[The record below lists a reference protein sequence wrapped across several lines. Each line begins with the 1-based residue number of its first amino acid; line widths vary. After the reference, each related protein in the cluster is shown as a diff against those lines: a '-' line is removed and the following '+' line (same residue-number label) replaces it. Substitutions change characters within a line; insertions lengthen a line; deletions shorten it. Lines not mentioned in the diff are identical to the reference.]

1 MPVELKM
8 PALSPT
14 MEEGT
19 LAKWLVKEG
28 DAVKSGDILAEIETD
43 KATMEFEAVDEG
55 TIAKILVAEGTDEVK
70 VGTVIALIAADGED
84 VSPSP
89 SRGEG
94 QRSEATQGEGTAPA
108 PSPSAADAASP
119 SPLQGEGK
127 VEMPSDQKTEASP
140 IESGTKQPA
149 ESAAHALVAAAERNR
164 EAPEVPEGTE
174 TFRQTV
180 REALRDAMAEEM
192 RSDDRV
198 FVMGEEVAE
207 YQGAY
212 KVTQGLLDEFGPKRV
227 IDTPITEYG
236 FAGVGTGA
244 AMGGLRPI
252 IEFMTFNFAMQ
263 AIDHIINSAAK
274 TNYMSGGQM
283 RCPIVFRGPN
293 GAASRV
299 GAQHSQNYGPWYA
312 NVPGLIV
319 IAPYSAADAK
329 GLLKAAIR
337 SEDPVV
343 FLENE
348 LLYGQSFDVPRLDD
362 YVLPIGKARIAREG
376 KDVTLVSYSIGVGV
390 ALDAA
395 AQLAEQGIEAEV
407 IDLRTLRPLDKATVL
422 ASLARTN
429 RMVCVEEGW
438 PVCSISAEIMATA
451 MEEGFDD
458 LDAPVLRVTDEDVPL
473 PYAANLEKMAL
484 IRVES
489 VVEAAKKVCY
499 R

>member
-1 MPVELKM
+1 MGIEIKM

-28 DAVKSGDILAEIETD
+28 DDVQSGDILAEIETD

-55 TIAKILVAEGTDEVK
+55 KIGQIMIAAGTQGVK
-70 VGTVIALIAADGED
+70 VGTVIATMAGDAEGAAVEKPATEQKAPESAPSANADTGE
-84 VSPSP
+84 VSPKK
-89 SRGEG
+89 
-94 QRSEATQGEGTAPA
+94 A
-108 PSPSAADAASP
+108 
-119 SPLQGEGK
+119 
-127 VEMPSDQKTEASP
+127 
-140 IESGTKQPA
+140 ESGTSKLASDIKPT
-149 ESAAHALVAAAERNR
+149 VAD
-164 EAPEVPEGTE
+164 PSLPQGTE
-174 TFRQTV
+174 YVKTTV

-192 RSDDRV
+192 RKDERV

-212 KVTQGLLDEFGPKRV
+212 KVTQGLLEEFGGKRV

-236 FAGVGTGA
+236 FAGIGAGA
-244 AMGGLRPI
+244 AMGGLKPI

-299 GAQHSQNYGPWYA
+299 GAQHSQNYAPWYA
-312 NVPGLIV
+312 AVPGLIV
-319 IAPYSAADAK
+319 IAPYDAADAK

-337 SEDPVV
+337 SDDPVV

-348 LLYGQSFDVPRLDD
+348 LVYGRSFDVPKIDD
-362 YVLPIGKARIAREG
+362 YVLPIGKARIVRSG
-376 KDVTLVSYSIGVGV
+376 SDVTLVSYSIGVGV
-390 ALDAA
+390 ALEAA
-395 AQLAEQGIEAEV
+395 ETLATQGIEAEV
-407 IDLRTLRPLDKATVL
+407 VDLRTLRPLDTATVL
-422 ASLARTN
+422 ESLKKTN
-429 RMVCVEEGW
+429 RMVVVEEGW
-438 PVCSISAEIMATA
+438 PVCSIASEIAA
-451 MEEGFDD
+451 VVMEQGFDD
-458 LDAPVLRVTDEDVPL
+458 LDAPVLRVTNEDVPM
-473 PYAANLEKMAL
+473 PYAANLEKAAL
-484 IRVES
+484 VDAAR

-499 R
+499 KR

>member
-1 MPVELKM
+1 MPIELKM

-19 LAKWLVKEG
+19 LAKWLKSEG
-28 DAVKSGDILAEIETD
+28 DEIVAGDIIAEIETD

-55 TIAKILVAEGTDEVK
+55 TLGKIMIEEGTEGVK
-70 VGTVIALIAADGED
+70 VGTVIAMLAGEGED
-84 VSPSP
+84 ASDID
-89 SRGEG
+89 
-94 QRSEATQGEGTAPA
+94 APA
-108 PSPSAADAASP
+108 QSGEVDDV
-119 SPLQGEGK
+119 QGEGK
-127 VEMPSDQKTEASP
+127 DVGREESEAEITKPKPKPKTDVRDP
-140 IESGTKQPA
+140 D
-149 ESAAHALVAAAERNR
+149 
-164 EAPEVPEGTE
+164 VPEGTSY
-174 TFRQTV
+174 TSTSV

-192 RSDDRV
+192 RRDERV

-236 FAGVGTGA
+236 FAGIGTGA

-252 IEFMTFNFAMQ
+252 VEFMTFNFAMQ

-283 RCPIVFRGPN
+283 RCPVVFRGPN

-312 NVPGLIV
+312 SVPGLIV
-319 IAPYSAADAK
+319 IAPYDSADAK
-329 GLLKAAIR
+329 GLMKAAIR

-348 LLYGQSFDVPRLDD
+348 LVYGRSFDVPDMDD
-362 YVLPIGKARIAREG
+362 YMLPIGKARIMREG
-376 KDVTLVSYSIGVGV
+376 SDVTIVAYSIAVGL
-390 ALDAA
+390 ALEA
-395 AQLAEQGIEAEV
+395 AQELAGEGIDAEV
-407 IDLRTLRPLDKATVL
+407 IDLRTLRPLDRETVL
-422 ASLARTN
+422 ASLAKTN
-429 RMVCVEEGW
+429 RLVIAEEGW
-438 PVCSISAEIMATA
+438 PTCSIASEIIAIC
-451 MEEGFDD
+451 MEDGFDH
-458 LDAPVLRVTDEDVPL
+458 LDAPVTRVCDEDVPL

-484 IRVES
+484 IDTPRIVKA
-489 VVEAAKKVCY
+489 VKKVCY
-499 R
+499 RD